1 VELRV
6 DDTRRNRLRRHHSAT
21 HLLHEALRRT
31 LGPHVTQKGS
41 LVAPDRLRFD
51 FSHPKALTAD
61 EIQRIEDEVNARIR
75 LNSDV
80 ATRLMT
86 PDAAMAEGAMA
97 LFGEKYGD
105 EVRVVSMGGDGEKFS
120 TELCGGTHVRR
131 TGDIGAFTLVADTA
145 IASGVRRIEALCGH
159 EAMRWLKGQ
168 TETLHRAA
176 VLFQARP
183 ETVPE
188 QVEKL
193 RGELERLRKAQ
204 GEAQRGGLAAE
215 MTRLAESATV
225 APGGRWVVAALDV
238 EADADAVRDAADR
251 LRGALKRGAAVLAV
265 RAGGKLTFVAAA
277 SDDLV
282 AEKKLRADDL
292 VRSVAKVTG
301 GSGGGKPHLAL
312 AGGKD
317 AAKLDAAL
325 DEARRLLGEALA
337 G

>member
-1 VELRV
+1 M
-6 DDTRRNRLRRHHSAT
+6 RHHTAT
-21 HLLHEALRRT
+21 HLLHAALRQT
-31 LGPHVTQKGS
+31 LGTHVRQAGS

-51 FSHPKALTAD
+51 YTHFEAPSSEQLATIERLVMEWVVRNREVTWDVMAIDRAKAL
-61 EIQRIEDEVNARIR
+61 
-75 LNSDV
+75 
-80 ATRLMT
+80 
-86 PDAAMAEGAMA
+86 GAMA
-97 LFGEKYGD
+97 LFGEKYGA
-105 EVRVVSMGGDGEKFS
+105 EVRMVTVAGVEEAGIPVSR
-120 TELCGGTHVRR
+120 ELCGGTHVRR